1 MPLPTPHQ
9 APFFWSG
16 LLLCLGAALWPTLL
30 PQPEPVLVGAAILAM
45 MALFARASRVASL
58 ALAGACLLLGLA
70 LPGAPPENIPLPA
83 TVHGVVTEHRGAELR
98 LDGDDGQR
106 YALRGVYPPPP
117 LGSAMIA
124 RIGPPR
130 REPLLPGAP
139 DARPTL
145 LRAGLRSA
153 QILGW
158 EPLGPP
164 LAPPTAD
171 RFDLAEHGG
180 LLRAMINGD
189 RRGLPEEEATLLRR
203 TGVYH
208 IVSISG
214 LHIAVVAGAL
224 TLLCRILLLPL
235 ALVGAPR
242 LARLLGCLG
251 ALAVA
256 IAYTQAVGAPVPAVR
271 ALWMVALAGLAAALD
286 RSVHPLQFLGGA
298 LSAVVLA
305 DPGQVGE
312 LSFQLSFGAV
322 AGMMMLPHA
331 LLRWLPPDLPAPLPF
346 LAASLGATVGATLGT
361 LPVMALHFQQL
372 PPLGFLTNL
381 ITLPLLGS
389 TAVVAG
395 LLAWIT
401 PGPVGLLALA
411 VADAAAALNLA
422 LLRLVDVDPWTPAVG
437 LGGAALLTLSALT
450 LRRYPLSALLAA
462 LALLP
467 LPEWTER
474 HQLRVTFLPIGQGDA
489 SLLALPDGQR
499 WLIDGGPGGDE
510 LLAYLRREGVR
521 RLDRVYLSHPHP
533 DHLAGLLP
541 VFEFLTVDALW
552 APRPPE
558 AGEADYLRLLQLAIL
573 QGTDLVLHPDDP
585 LVVHPRGWQGRG
597 KARVNDE
604 SLVLQV
610 WHGRHRFLF
619 TGDIEKAAEAALAPR
634 IGKATVVKVPHHGSH
649 SSSTPDF
656 VRALQAD
663 VAVIPC
669 GPDNRYRHP
678 RPQTVHA
685 WAASALYR
693 TDTDG
698 AIEITSDGQRL
709 SIRRFTPYGDWEP
722 VDRRPARPSA
732 LRGISLRHLLPQLQR
747 PAPNLP
753 RAGDFAR

>member
-1 MPLPTPHQ
+1 MPLPSPHH
-9 APFFWSG
+9 APLFWSG

-30 PQPEPVLVGAAILAM
+30 PQPEPALAGAALLAT
-45 MALFARASRVASL
+45 MALFARRAPVSWL
-58 ALAGACLLLGLA
+58 ALGGAALLLGLA
-70 LPGAPPENIPLPA
+70 LPGAPPENRPLPT
-83 TVHGVVTEHRGAELR
+83 TVQGVVTEHRGAELR
-98 LDGDDGQR
+98 LDATDGHR
-106 YALRGVYPPPP
+106 YALRGLYPPPP
-117 LGSAMIA
+117 IGSALIA

-139 DARPTL
+139 DPRPTL

-164 LAPPTAD
+164 ASPPAAD

-224 TLLCRILLLPL
+224 TLLCRALLLPM
-235 ALVGAPR
+235 ALFGAPR
-242 LARLLGCLG
+242 LARFLGCLG

-256 IAYTQAVGAPVPAVR
+256 IAYTDAVGAPVPAVR
-271 ALWMVALAGLAAALD
+271 ALWMVGLAGLAAALD

-298 LSAVVLA
+298 LTAVVLVE
-305 DPGQVGE
+305 PGQVGE

-322 AGMMMLPHA
+322 AGMMMMPHA

-346 LAASLGATVGATLGT
+346 LAGSLAATVGATLGT

-395 LLAWIT
+395 LLTWIT
-401 PGPVGLLALA
+401 PGPLGLLALA

-437 LGGAALLTLSALT
+437 IGGAALLTLSALC
-450 LRRYPLSALLAA
+450 LRRYALSALLAA

-467 LPEWTER
+467 LPEWTEDHR
-474 HQLRVTFLPIGQGDA
+474 LRVTFLPIGQGDA
-489 SLLALPDGQR
+489 TLLALPDGQR

-510 LLAYLRREGVR
+510 LLAYLRREGIR

-533 DHLAGLLP
+533 DHLNGLLP
-541 VFEFLTVDALW
+541 VFEALSVDALW

-558 AGEADYLRLLQLAIL
+558 AGEADYLKLLQRAIP
-573 QGTDLVLHPDDP
+573 QGTQLVLNPQDP

-604 SLVLQV
+604 SLVLQL

-619 TGDIEKAAEAALAPR
+619 TGDIEKAAEAALSAR

-649 SSSTPDF
+649 SSSTEPF
-656 VRALQAD
+656 VRALQAE

-698 AIEITSDGQRL
+698 AIEITSDGEHL
-709 SIRRFTPYGDWEP
+709 SIRRFTPDGRWEP
-722 VDRRPARPSA
+722 IDRQPARPSA
-732 LRGISLRHLLPQLQR
+732 LRGISLRRLLPKWR
-747 PAPNLP
+747 PPGPNLP
-753 RAGDFAR
+753 HAGDFAP